1 MERPRSITINGDLG
15 SGKSTVAKEL
25 ANRLGW
31 RRISMGDIYREI
43 AQKRGMTALQLNRH
57 SERDRNVDAHVD
69 RIQQEMAMS
78 DEAMIVDSRL
88 GWHFFAD
95 AFKVHLITDATVA
108 AQRVMARPADGVESY
123 ASLEEAKQRLH
134 ERSESERARFL
145 ARYHVDK
152 ARLRNYSLVCDT
164 TRTRPEEVAAQI
176 IDAFE
181 RYADGELSLLLDP
194 SRLYPTEH
202 IKNLRGSWSTAGT
215 DLVRKVAATNVND
228 LPPIRVGYDGHR
240 FFIINGHRRVSTA
253 LRANATLIRAEL
265 AAEDTEIVVGD
276 LTAIQFF
283 RTGVDL
289 SSIYDWEAAHDVTLP
304 LPPHLRQEVHP
315 AHPAD

>member
-15 SGKSTVAKEL
+15 SGKSTVAIEL

-31 RRISMGDIYREI
+31 RRISMGDIYRQI

-57 SERDRNVDAHVD
+57 SERDLNIDAHVD
-69 RIQQEMAMS
+69 RIQQDLALS

-95 AFKVHLITDATVA
+95 AFKVHLITDAAVA

-123 ASLEEAKQRLH
+123 ASVEEAEQRLH

-152 ARLRNYSLVCDT
+152 ARLRNYSLICDT
-164 TRTRPEEVAAQI
+164 TRARPEEVASHV

-194 SRLYPTEH
+194 RRLYPTEQ
-202 IKNLRGSWSTAGT
+202 IKNLRGSWEPAG
-215 DLVRKVAATNVND
+215 DEFVQKVAATNLND
-228 LPPIRVGYDGHR
+228 LTPIRVGYDGHR
-240 FFIINGHRRVSTA
+240 FFIIDGHRRASAA
-253 LRANATLIRAEL
+253 LRANLTLIRAEL
-265 AAEDTEIVVGD
+265 AAEAAEIVVGD
-276 LTAIQFF
+276 LTAGQFF
-283 RTGVDL
+283 LAGVQL
-289 SSIYDWEAAHDVTLP
+289 ATIYDWEAAHDITLP
-304 LPPHLRQEVHP
+304 LPPHLRQEVGR
-315 AHPAD
+315 